1 MLKKILCKKIF
12 MKKKIL
18 SYGHFWDFYQQ
29 YCGVRPIR
37 VQPPLRYLDL
47 SGHIGRKQTLHFLD
61 HIPLLRILCTEIP
74 REFRPFSNYNSMFLF
89 WITYAH
95 MTSFFMVSHPRRWV
109 TILPPIVRFFFLF
122 DWDYWL
128 AIRPNPNFISRKEF
142 FKIIFWNKKSFRDV
156 IFTSNR

>member
-1 MLKKILCKKIF
+1 

-29 YCGVRPIR
+29 YCGVRPNH

-61 HIPLLRILCTEIP
+61 HIPLLHILCTGIP
-74 REFRPFSNYNSMFLF
+74 HEFRPFSNYNSMFLF

-109 TILPPIVRFFFLF
+109 TILPPIVRFFSFLIEIIDSLLGPILILF
-122 DWDYWL
+122 LENILKNHFFLWN
-128 AIRPNPNFISRKEF
+128 IR
-142 FKIIFWNKKSFRDV
+142 SFRDV